1 MGQGDLN
8 NTSTKTGGDLGEAA
22 DRDQL
27 LPQATAT
34 TKTAGAGAADV
45 ADASDA
51 EAAAATMGGSTGG
64 GALLNGA
71 PPSQQAAWVKPLAY
85 ASLNIA
91 AASGIV
97 FANKMVFANF
107 GFRFTVA
114 LTWVHTAVTWLGMR
128 LMLRAGMF
136 PAKILPPARVAPLAA
151 AFVGYIV
158 LCNLS
163 LNLNTV
169 GFYQIMKIAVAPT
182 VLAME
187 SVAYRRKPERRIA
200 MSVGV
205 VCLGIAIATL
215 TDAQVTA
222 NAKGAMVGVAATLV
236 TALYQL
242 WVGTKQRELGA
253 SSMQLLH
260 QYTPQAT
267 LMMGALVPLMEPVGW
282 RHLVGGGGGADGG
295 AFEGGG
301 ALSSHGDGTLLGYHY
316 TPQAVAAILFSAGLG
331 LLVSLSTFLV
341 IGATSSLT
349 YNVVGHLK
357 TVIILTGGCLLF
369 GDQMPG
375 SKLAGLGVAMAGIVW
390 YSHIK
395 MGGGGGGSS
404 SGGGGAVAAV
414 GVGAAAALGA
424 AAVAGSGGSRGEL
437 LADDGRRASEAM
449 EAGQALLLSGNG
461 IGADDDDDE
470 VDGKTA

>member
-1 MGQGDLN
+1 MGQGDSAAAAARASEADYLRLAD
-8 NTSTKTGGDLGEAA
+8 TARPTPPADDDQRAAAA
-22 DRDQL
+22 DGG
-27 LPQATAT
+27 T
-34 TKTAGAGAADV
+34 GAGAERA
-45 ADASDA
+45 ALLPSSSDKGQ
-51 EAAAATMGGSTGG
+51 ATMAP
-64 GALLNGA
+64 ALSSSPTQA
-71 PPSQQAAWVKPLAY
+71 QAAWVKPLAY
-85 ASLNIA
+85 AALNIA
-91 AASGIV
+91 SASGIV
-97 FANKMVFANF
+97 FANKMVFQNF

-114 LTWVHTAVTWLGMR
+114 LTWVHTAVTWVGMR
-128 LMLRAGMF
+128 AMLRAGMF
-136 PAKILPPARVAPLAA
+136 QAKILPPIRVAPLAA

-187 SVAYRRKPERRIA
+187 SVAFRRRPERRVA
-200 MSVGV
+200 ASVGV

-222 NAKGAMVGVAATLV
+222 NTKGAIVGVAATLV

-267 LMMGALVPLMEPVGW
+267 VMMGLLVPLMEPVGW
-282 RHLVGGGGGADGG
+282 RHLFGGGGSFA
-295 AFEGGG
+295 AVG
-301 ALSSHGDGTLLGYHY
+301 ALSRGDGTLLGYRY
-316 TPQAVAAILFSAGLG
+316 TPSAVAAILFSAALG

-369 GDQMPG
+369 GDQMPA

-395 MGGGGGGSS
+395 MSPSAASAVSGSGS
-404 SGGGGAVAAV
+404 GSGPGSGGVV
-414 GVGAAAALGA
+414 TGAAAALGA
-424 AAVAGSGGSRGEL
+424 GAGNG
-437 LADDGRRASEAM
+437 DDKPSPDAMM
-449 EAGQALLLSGNG
+449 EAGTALLRGG
-461 IGADDDDDE
+461 GGGGAAMDDDDE
-470 VDGKTA
+470 SDGNKSA